1 MEPNVTATNVEVAKP
16 SLWGVITSPSL
27 QFERMKQRAPIGL
40 PMLLMAVLYAII
52 GALSAYFCCIKS
64 GDCRTD
70 AGRYAGGGTI
80 FYLCDIRCDY
90 GWRWCSHWYS
100 VIIFLITA
108 LFL

>member
-52 GALSAYFCCIKS
+52 GALSAYLLHQVRRLQ
-64 GDCRTD
+64 DRCRQICRRRHNFLPLRHSLRLWV
-70 AGRYAGGGTI
+70 ALVLSLVFRYY
-80 FYLCDIRCDY
+80 F
-90 GWRWCSHWYS
+90 
-100 VIIFLITA
+100 
-108 LFL
+108 